1 MDKLNL
7 ELYCQPIKVE
17 GNTCEFVFLNP
28 RILVPT
34 KMSFISKARNLMPT
48 KIYDLREQEN
58 IKTVESFFKLCRRH
72 LII

>member
-7 ELYCQPIKVE
+7 ELYCQPIKVA
-17 GNTCEFVFLNP
+17 GNTCECVFLNQS
-28 RILVPT
+28 ILVPT
-34 KMSFISKARNLMPT
+34 KMSFIRKARNLMPT
-48 KIYDLREQEN
+48 KIYDLRVQEN